1 MSNYDNNL
9 GQSVTNVY
17 LKATLPSA
25 ALNDTSNPQ
34 NIRADAVWFADDT
47 QIAQYENMILNYD
60 QSAEKFYTLLPST
73 VWGES
78 LGKTIKL
85 RLSSNNMG
93 KSPLESKSYFIG
105 IVAVLNKETVF
116 LI

>member
-1 MSNYDNNL
+1 MSNYDNNF

-25 ALNDTSNPQ
+25 AFKDTSNPQ

-47 QIAQYENMILNYD
+47 QIAQYENMIMNYD
-60 QSAEKFYTLLPST
+60 QGADKFYTLLPSN

-85 RLSSNNMG
+85 KLSSNNM
-93 KSPLESKSYFIG
+93 KLSPLESKPYFIG

-116 LI
+116 FC